1 MMDTFSIHILLCS
14 LIIVEFLINYTMDLC
29 LTFAGVFIYILKDC
43 VLLCVCV
50 KRGDVYTYM

>member
-29 LTFAGVFIYILKDC
+29 LTFAGVFIYIKGLC
-43 VLLCVCV
+43 SPVCVCEA
-50 KRGDVYTYM
+50 R